1 MPGFCKAATLDEIRG
16 HNHVLT
22 PGRYVGAADVEDDDV
37 PFAERFAALRAKLE
51 EQFERARSLSAT
63 IREKLARGRVMVT
76 VAWRVGHLIELSIAS
91 EALARLVRVAN
102 SDRAGGASNRQ
113 RRLS

>member
-1 MPGFCKAATLDEIRG
+1 MPGFCKAAKLEEIRG

-51 EQFERARSLSAT
+51 EQFAEADKLTAM
-63 IREKLARGRVMVT
+63 IREKLAG
-76 VAWRVGHLIELSIAS
+76 WSLP
-91 EALARLVRVAN
+91 
-102 SDRAGGASNRQ
+102 
-113 RRLS
+113 